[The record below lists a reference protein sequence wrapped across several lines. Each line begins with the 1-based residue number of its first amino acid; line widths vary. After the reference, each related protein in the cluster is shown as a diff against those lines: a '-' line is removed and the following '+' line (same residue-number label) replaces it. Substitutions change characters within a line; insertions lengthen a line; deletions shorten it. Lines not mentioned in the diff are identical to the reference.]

1 MIILFS
7 TKVNLPYLLY
17 SSVQRC
23 CLLYLINQN
32 YLWETFLSNLA
43 VASSCQIELL
53 DNLQKWIY
61 RTITSSLAAS
71 LDPFAYRWN
80 IARLSLFC
88 RYYFGRCSSEL
99 AALIPLVYSRGRST
113 RCFDRLHDFS
123 VNIPRCYKDVYVNS
137 FFPWPTK
144 LWNSLPIK
152 CFPLTYDI
160 NGFKSPFNCKF
171 FLNRFPVCF
180 NLFFLLLFLV
190 TTCLVQSCMEWIPIF
205 FKKTLFFFLVGMISL
220 YSLIMVVAASSEF
233 STFWAWFNVNQLARF

>member
-1 MIILFS
+1 MYRQNKSSESRESFRQASNRCKKVLEAALLAYANKTKESITAQKRGSQDFWGMIILFS

-53 DNLQKWIY
+53 HKLQKWIY

-99 AALIPLVYSRGRST
+99 AALIPLFYSRGRST

-137 FFPWPTK
+137 FFPWPTR

-160 NGFKSPFNCKF
+160 NGFKSSFNCKF

-180 NLFFLLLFLV
+180 NLFFY
-190 TTCLVQSCMEWIPIF
+190 
-205 FKKTLFFFLVGMISL
+205 FFFL
-220 YSLIMVVAASSEF
+220 
-233 STFWAWFNVNQLARF
+233 